1 VLETLNPLVKNTMKR
16 LSLEELKAKAG
27 KNVITQLEA
36 INGGDLMGAPD
47 EFDVDGKKK
56 PKTPTFP
63 NYPQFPVTPCTQ
75 AA

>member
-36 INGGDLMGAPD
+36 IKGGEAD
-47 EFDVDGKKK
+47 
-56 PKTPTFP
+56 
-63 NYPQFPVTPCTQ
+63 YPPFPVAPCDR
-75 AA
+75 A

>member
-1 VLETLNPLVKNTMKR
+1 MKR

-27 KNVITQLEA
+27 KNVISQLEY
-36 INGGDLMGAPD
+36 INGGEMGAPD
-47 EFDVDGKKK
+47 DFEMDEFGKRK
-56 PKTPTFP
+56 PKPPKFP